1 MAYSIT
7 ETTVKKKARAS
18 IPAVQHISA
27 VKDTLPGSET
37 SCIFRFSLVEQ
48 MGLGKNT
55 GEIKLLMP
63 LGSDRA
69 PQCPR
74 VPKSLLAHTPL
85 QPLSPQSQCF
95 NPQKPHQNSPHRGL
109 QSLTGP
115 SAPQIQNL
123 LLRNHPRTLLTDS
136 PHSPSAHKTPHFHLR
151 TSPTALLTDSYRQTN
166 TGPPLPKAPNCRTE
180 AIPGRFPESLCPSQ
194 TLPWLC

>member
-1 MAYSIT
+1 MNKW
-7 ETTVKKKARAS
+7 VW
-18 IPAVQHISA
+18 
-27 VKDTLPGSET
+27 
-37 SCIFRFSLVEQ
+37 
-48 MGLGKNT
+48 GKNT

-85 QPLSPQSQCF
+85 QPLSPQTQCF

-123 LLRNHPRTLLTDS
+123 LLRNHPRTLLSTQNPS
-136 PHSPSAHKTPHFHLR
+136 LPPQNQPHSPPYRLLQTDQHRPPTPQGPQLPHRSNPR
-151 TSPTALLTDSYRQTN
+151 TLSRVSLPLTDLALALLNIIRT
-166 TGPPLPKAPNCRTE
+166 PLVTASTRTQ
-180 AIPGRFPESLCPSQ
+180 SH
-194 TLPWLC
+194 

>member
-1 MAYSIT
+1 M
-7 ETTVKKKARAS
+7 
-18 IPAVQHISA
+18 
-27 VKDTLPGSET
+27 KDTLPGSET

-85 QPLSPQSQCF
+85 QPLSPQTQCF

-136 PHSPSAHKTPHFHLR
+136 PSAHKTPHFHLR
-151 TSPTALLTDSYRQTN
+151 NSPTALLTDSYRQTS

>member
-1 MAYSIT
+1 M
-7 ETTVKKKARAS
+7 
-18 IPAVQHISA
+18 
-27 VKDTLPGSET
+27 KDTLPGSET

-85 QPLSPQSQCF
+85 QPLSPQTQCF

-123 LLRNHPRTLLTDS
+123 LLRNHPRTLLSTQNPS
-136 PHSPSAHKTPHFHLR
+136 LPPQNQPHSPPYRLLQTDQHRPPTPQGPQLPHRSNPR
-151 TSPTALLTDSYRQTN
+151 TLSRVSLPLTDLALALLNIIRT
-166 TGPPLPKAPNCRTE
+166 PLVTASTRTH
-180 AIPGRFPESLCPSQ
+180 SH
-194 TLPWLC
+194 